1 MLRNRSLTPRSLS
14 ICVDET
20 KKTGVDW
27 WANNPVFRRQERQRT
42 LASSLASIEARMTT
56 LEAAFT
62 EEETPAMQLVSP
74 SHKPDVPLVLR
85 GVVKQL
91 GLHGLVEDR
100 PSPAAAFQ
108 DK

>member
-1 MLRNRSLTPRSLS
+1 MQRNRNLTLRSLS

-27 WANNPVFRRQERQRT
+27 WVNNPVFRRQGHQRT

-62 EEETPAMQLVSP
+62 KEETPATQLVSP
-74 SHKPDVPLVLR
+74 SHKPHVPLVLR